1 MSKIVTF
8 FVVVCYC
15 ILIVVLAVL
24 CRCSGSVLPAVCLIS
39 AGYVSCNSS
48 LAVFLLTAA
57 IGFSGISYVCWSVNA
72 LDLAP
77 QFAGESA
84 IDIHLLPN
92 QTCSNLLSDYN
103 VNCLYRCQLIVIY
116 FKLSRISLK
125 LRATSG

>member
-1 MSKIVTF
+1 MLLLCSKPAAVRRRDQKELQTFLMSKIVMF
-8 FVVVCYC
+8 FVVVSYC
-15 ILIVVLAVL
+15 IVRILIVVLAVL

-84 IDIHLLPN
+84 LDISSVSKPN
-92 QTCSNLLSDYN
+92 L
-103 VNCLYRCQLIVIY
+103 
-116 FKLSRISLK
+116 
-125 LRATSG
+125 